1 MKKRR
6 NNLLDYIPQTH
17 PAVTWSMSDDNR
29 ITLHVNNKGFYNRIA
44 QILFKRPKV
53 SHIELDEYGSVVW
66 NNITGQITV
75 EELGKRLKIKFGEKV
90 ESLYERLVKYLIILQ
105 NNRFIILE
113 KKDRI

>member
-75 EELGKRLKIKFGEKV
+75 EELGEKV

-105 NNRFIILE
+105 NNRFIILR